1 MDCIYFFDDNGCF
14 TYLPKYIKNMRGCN
28 TVLLTSLPQSLNCEG
43 AAMIAPHYSLSEK
56 MRRLGNMPLVTLGT
70 SDKATFSLSSIEKG
84 RLMVS
89 LQRNIKSFGG
99 KVYEPCEFMLYPKNT
114 QTPLISMATLAAGL
128 LTDSITDCG
137 EPICL
142 P

>member
-28 TVLLTSLPQSLNCEG
+28 TVLLTSLPQSLNFEC
-43 AAMIAPHYSLSEK
+43 AAMIAPHYSLSKK

-70 SDKATFSLSSIEKG
+70 SDKATFSLSSIEKE

-89 LQRNIKSFGG
+89 LQRNITSFGG
-99 KVYEPCEFMLYPKNT
+99 KVYEPCEFMLYTQNT
-114 QTPLISMATLAAGL
+114 QPLIAMAELAAGL
-128 LTDSITDCG
+128 LTDSIADCG